1 MKDLG
6 YTKRTGKSCNSR
18 YTNHLTGKNKSE
30 MTEAEEKIIAEQYQE
45 ELSFGEIRFLLDNR
59 SHDWVR
65 N

>member
-30 MTEAEEKIIAEQYQE
+30 MTEAEEKIIAQ
-45 ELSFGEIRFLLDNR
+45 
-59 SHDWVR
+59 
-65 N
+65 